1 MTGGPSQTPPD
12 RTRASASASRRRRR
26 QAGHRTLA
34 DAGQPDKNARPLPA
48 GRSQRPGR
56 VQPVHRGPVTLWA
69 PSGAAKDQGGGA
81 PPPERQRACA
91 AGLRPRLGVSSRPS
105 RPPHRWETSAAQ
117 SSRGS
122 GLPVMQ
128 RVGPVFRG
136 LPHRS
141 WSRPHPASHSPEFGG
156 SHLGGGG
163 PVRRFAACVSWPGP
177 SGAWRGERKL
187 RDDFSCAVRR
197 GSFALALLC
206 VGSDSCAQGS
216 CFGDQC
222 NFLLPKAL
230 PL

>member
-163 PVRRFAACVSWPGP
+163 T
-177 SGAWRGERKL
+177 GA
-187 RDDFSCAVRR
+187 AVRR
-197 GSFALALLC
+197 LC
-206 VGSDSCAQGS
+206 VLARPERGVERRKKAQGRLQL
-216 CFGDQC
+216 CCAPWQLRPGFVVCRQ
-222 NFLLPKAL
+222 
-230 PL
+230 